1 MLEIKSHSLFSK
13 WFSESGKL
21 ISKLFQRIREI
32 VQDEPDSLFC
42 VLIDE
47 VESIAASRVN
57 GNGGGVE
64 PSDTVRAVNSLLTS
78 IDSLKAFRNI
88 IVLST
93 TNITS
98 SVDAAF
104 VDRVD
109 MKQYIGLPCLK
120 ARYKFEDLPYGV
132 NKSPNY
138 FTRK

>member
-21 ISKLFQRIREI
+21 ISKLFQRIREM
-32 VQDEPDSLFC
+32 VQDEPDTLFC

-57 GNGGGVE
+57 GNGGHVVE
-64 PSDTVRAVNSLLTS
+64 PSDAVRAVNSLLTS

-109 MKQYIGLPCLK
+109 MKQYIGLVYHVLK
-120 ARYKFEDLPYGV
+120 QDMRF
-132 NKSPNY
+132 
-138 FTRK
+138 